1 MHPSEPLT
9 ESQQK
14 TAFAQNHSL
23 LFFILFPAV
32 SMLLGWGLRGFIGGG
47 PFGAMIPGA
56 MVMLAICMLLDI
68 PLRFA
73 AIATVFG
80 TAGTAMGGEMTYG
93 QTIGFL
99 RNADTVWWGFAG
111 TSLKGAVWGLLSG
124 LFIGL
129 GLIFQR
135 IKVKTIL
142 IGFLIFLIALV
153 IGLKVIND
161 PKVLYFSNPYS
172 HPRNESWAGLLF
184 AAIGLLIFL
193 KIKTRAEDFKIVWRF
208 ALYGLIGG
216 GLGFGLGS
224 LWITV
229 GAQYGSRLFIV
240 DWWKMMEFSFGFLLG
255 GFLGFAAWRSNH
267 IDWRLNPKKLI
278 TINKSFAS
286 ELVSVMFIGFLMY
299 AAISWLESY
308 LDIINTRDGI
318 FYGSLAT
325 TGRVL
330 VNFTFIGCALI
341 MITLRWPHLAFQIA
355 VTLTFCHCVI
365 DLVTDEHLF
374 PALQSSPLLMIII
387 IIAASLVVGL
397 LVAAFQRK
405 PSVLRSMLLIL
416 VWSTIAVALIR
427 MFVNGDFSFRQDHS
441 LTQVII
447 GDLFVF
453 DVFIASAI
461 IVFIMVMKNKA
472 FRSLPSS

>member
-1 MHPSEPLT
+1 
-9 ESQQK
+9 
-14 TAFAQNHSL
+14 
-23 LFFILFPAV
+23 
-32 SMLLGWGLRGFIGGG
+32 
-47 PFGAMIPGA
+47 
-56 MVMLAICMLLDI
+56 
-68 PLRFA
+68 
-73 AIATVFG
+73 
-80 TAGTAMGGEMTYG
+80 MGGEMTYG

-111 TSLKGAVWGLLSG
+111 TSLKGGVWGLLSG

-142 IGFLIFLIALV
+142 LGFLIFLIGLV

-184 AAIGLLIFL
+184 AAIGLLVFL
-193 KIKTRAEDFKIVWRF
+193 KIKTCAEDFKIVWRF
-208 ALYGLIGG
+208 ALYGLTGG

-240 DWWKMMEFSFGFLLG
+240 DWWKMMEFTFGFLLG

-278 TINKSFAS
+278 TINKSFAT

-308 LDIINTRDGI
+308 LDITNTRDGI
-318 FYGSLAT
+318 FYKSLAT
-325 TGRVL
+325 IGRVV

-365 DLVTDEHLF
+365 DLVTDERLF
-374 PALQSSPLLMIII
+374 PALQSSLLSMIII

-416 VWSTIAVALIR
+416 VWSTIAVALVR

-441 LTQVII
+441 LIQVII

-453 DVFIASAI
+453 DVFMISAI
-461 IVFIMVMKNKA
+461 MVSVMVMKNKA
-472 FRSLPSS
+472 FRTLPAS

>member
-1 MHPSEPLT
+1 MHPSERLT
-9 ESQQK
+9 DAQQK
-14 TAFAQNHSL
+14 AAFAQNHSL

-56 MVMLAICMLLDI
+56 MVMLCICLLLDI

-142 IGFLIFLIALV
+142 IGFLIFLIGLV

-208 ALYGLIGG
+208 ALYGLTGG

-229 GAQYGSRLFIV
+229 GAQYGSRLLIV

-278 TINKSFAS
+278 TINKSFAT

-325 TGRVL
+325 IGRVL

-365 DLVTDEHLF
+365 DLVTDERLF

-453 DVFIASAI
+453 DVFMISAI
-461 IVFIMVMKNKA
+461 MVSLMVMKNKA
-472 FRSLPSS
+472 FRTLPAS

>member
-1 MHPSEPLT
+1 MHPSERLT
-9 ESQQK
+9 DAQQK
-14 TAFAQNHSL
+14 AAFAQNHSL

-208 ALYGLIGG
+208 ALYGLTGG

-229 GAQYGSRLFIV
+229 GAQYGSRLLIV

-318 FYGSLAT
+318 FYKSLAT
-325 TGRVL
+325 IGRVV

-374 PALQSSPLLMIII
+374 PALQSSPLLMITI

-441 LTQVII
+441 LAQVVI

-453 DVFIASAI
+453 DVFMISAI
-461 IVFIMVMKNKA
+461 MVSIMVMKKEA
-472 FRSLPSS
+472 FRTLPAS